1 MLAECQSG
9 PCKPG
14 SCYPANPHQAKSVTV
29 YGMSDPTV
37 AILEVLADR
46 PRASRAQLAEATGL
60 SAATVGRVVDRL
72 RRGGVVREYSIDASG
87 VGRPP
92 RLVELDEDAA
102 FVVGVDAG
110 GRTLR
115 AALADLQGTIRSRLA
130 RPTRDPS
137 DRNAVFADLVAL
149 IEDLA
154 VTVRPGAIY
163 AVVAGIS
170 GIVDHDAGRVLLS
183 PDLPGLNGF
192 DLAAALEARI
202 DRPVAIDNDDLLAA
216 IGEATAGAA
225 IGCRDIAFLSLG
237 YGLGAGLI
245 LGGRPIR
252 GASHAAGAIAYLSPG
267 RLEDR
272 ASGRAIPARYREA
285 LAQRSGRVAG
295 GIEAGPIL
303 TVGDART
310 VFDLAAAGDVTAVQ
324 VINEVVTDLGDLAVD
339 VAALLDP
346 EVIVVGGG
354 LAQAGPA
361 LFGPLAKR
369 LSEALPYPPRLA
381 ASALQDAAVLH
392 GASSLA
398 LALARR
404 RLAGIGPPGGARPA
418 SERTALQ
425 LI

>member
-1 MLAECQSG
+1 MPVGVYQ
-9 PCKPG
+9 PG
-14 SCYPANPHQAKSVTV
+14 SPYPADPCQAKSVTV

-60 SAATVGRVVDRL
+60 SAATVGRAVDRL
-72 RRGGVVREYSIDASG
+72 RRGGVVREYSIDATG

-92 RLVELDEDAA
+92 RLVELDDDSA

-115 AALADLQGTIRSRLA
+115 AALADLQGTIRGRLA

-137 DRNAVFADLVAL
+137 DRNAVFGDLVAL

-154 VTVRPGAIY
+154 VTVRPGAVH

-202 DRPVAIDNDDLLAA
+202 ERPVAIDNDDLLAA

-225 IGCRDIAFLSLG
+225 VGCRDIAFLSLG

-285 LAQRSGRVAG
+285 LAQRTGRAAG
-295 GIEAGPIL
+295 GVDTGPIV

-310 VFDLAAAGDVTAVQ
+310 VFDLAAAGDATAVQ
-324 VINEVVTDLGDLAVD
+324 VIEAVVTDLGDLAVD

-361 LFGPLAKR
+361 LFGPLALR
-369 LSEALPYPPRLA
+369 LSGALPYPPRLA

-392 GASSLA
+392 GATSLA

-404 RLAGIGPPGGARPA
+404 RLAGIGPPGAARPA
-418 SERTALQ
+418 FERTALQ

>member
-1 MLAECQSG
+1 MVAPLPPFAPQRAVTST
-9 PCKPG
+9 
-14 SCYPANPHQAKSVTV
+14 KSVTV
-29 YGMSDPTV
+29 RGMPDPTV
-37 AILEVLADR
+37 AILEILADR
-46 PRASRAQLAEATGL
+46 PRASRAQLADATGL

-72 RRGGVVREYSIDASG
+72 RREGVLREYSIDATG

-92 RLVELDEDAA
+92 RLVELDDDSA

-115 AALADLQGTIRSRLA
+115 AALADMQGAIRGRLA

-137 DRNAVFADLVAL
+137 DRRAVLSDLVAL

-154 VTVRPGAIY
+154 VTVRPGTVH

-183 PDLPGLNGF
+183 PDLPGLDGF
-192 DLAAALEARI
+192 DLAADLEARI
-202 DRPVAIDNDDLLAA
+202 ERPVAIDNDDLLAA

-225 IGCRDIAFLSLG
+225 TGCRDVAFLSLG

-245 LGGRPIR
+245 VGGRPIR

-285 LAQRSGRVAG
+285 LARRTIAADRSAG
-295 GIEAGPIL
+295 EPPSL
-303 TVGDART
+303 TVGAART
-310 VFDLAAAGDVTAVQ
+310 VFGLAAAGDATAIE
-324 VINEVVTDLGDLAVD
+324 VISGVVADLGDLAVD

-361 LFGPLAKR
+361 LFGPLAER
-369 LSEALPYPPRLA
+369 LSTALPYPPRLA

-392 GASSLA
+392 GATSLA
-398 LALARR
+398 LAVARR
-404 RLAGIGPPGGARPA
+404 RLAGIEPPARGRPEP
-418 SERTALQ
+418 ERSALQ

>member
-1 MLAECQSG
+1 
-9 PCKPG
+9 
-14 SCYPANPHQAKSVTV
+14 
-29 YGMSDPTV
+29 MSDSTV
-37 AILEVLADR
+37 AILEILAER
-46 PRASRAQLAEATGL
+46 PRASRTQLAEATGL

-72 RRGGVVREYSIDASG
+72 RRRGVLREYSIDATG

-92 RLVELDEDAA
+92 RLVELDEDSA
-102 FVVGVDAG
+102 FVIGVDAG

-115 AALADLQGTIRSRLA
+115 AALADLQGTIRGRLA

-137 DRNAVFADLVAL
+137 DRNAVVGDLVAL

-154 VTVRPGAIY
+154 VTVRPGTVL

-183 PDLPGLNGF
+183 PDLPGLDGF

-202 DRPVAIDNDDLLAA
+202 ERPVAIDNDDLLAA

-225 IGCRDIAFLSLG
+225 IGCRDVVFLSLG

-245 LGGRPIR
+245 VGGRPIR
-252 GASHAAGAIAYLSPG
+252 GASHAAGAIAYMSPG

-285 LAQRSGRVAG
+285 LARRPVRVD
-295 GIEAGPIL
+295 PDDDDRPMV

-310 VFDLAAAGDVTAVQ
+310 VFGLAAAGDASAVR
-324 VINEVVTDLGDLAVD
+324 VIGEVVAELGDLAID

-346 EVIVVGGG
+346 QVIVVGGG

-361 LFGPLAKR
+361 LFGPLAER
-369 LSEALPYPPRLA
+369 LAGALPYPPRLA

-398 LALARR
+398 LVIARR
-404 RLAGIGPPGGARPA
+404 RLAGLGPPPRLR
-418 SERTALQ
+418 SDQERTALQ
-425 LI
+425 LV

>member
-1 MLAECQSG
+1 
-9 PCKPG
+9 
-14 SCYPANPHQAKSVTV
+14 
-29 YGMSDPTV
+29 MSDPTV
-37 AILEVLADR
+37 AILEVLAER
-46 PRASRAQLAEATGL
+46 PRASRAQLAAATGL

-72 RRGGVVREYSIDASG
+72 RRSGVLREYSIDATG

-92 RLVELDEDAA
+92 RLVELADDSA

-115 AALADLQGTIRSRLA
+115 AALADLEGTIRGRLA

-137 DRNAVFADLVAL
+137 DRNAVLSDLVAL

-154 VTVRPGAIY
+154 ITVRPGAVH

-170 GIVDHDAGRVLLS
+170 GIVDHAAGRVLLS
-183 PDLPGLNGF
+183 PDLPGLDGF
-192 DLAAALEARI
+192 ELAAAIEDRI
-202 DRPVAIDNDDLLAA
+202 ERPVAIDNDDLLAA

-225 IGCRDIAFLSLG
+225 VGCRDVAFLSLG

-252 GASHAAGAIAYLSPG
+252 GASHAAGAIAYLGPG

-285 LAQRSGRVAG
+285 LALRSVAN
-295 GIEAGPIL
+295 AGERRGPPTV

-310 VFDLAAAGDVTAVQ
+310 VFELAAAGDATA
-324 VINEVVTDLGDLAVD
+324 IHVVAGVVADLGDLAVD

-346 EVIVVGGG
+346 EVIVIGGG
-354 LAQAGPA
+354 LGQAGPA
-361 LFGPLAKR
+361 LFGPVGQR
-369 LSEALPYPPRLA
+369 LSGALPYPPRLA

-404 RLAGIGPPGGARPA
+404 RLAGIGPPAHAR
-418 SERTALQ
+418 SELERTALQ

>member
-1 MLAECQSG
+1 
-9 PCKPG
+9 
-14 SCYPANPHQAKSVTV
+14 
-29 YGMSDPTV
+29 MSDSTV
-37 AILEVLADR
+37 AILEILAER
-46 PRASRAQLAEATGL
+46 PRASRTQLAEATGL

-72 RRGGVVREYSIDASG
+72 RRRGVLREYSIDATG

-92 RLVELDEDAA
+92 RLVELDDDSA
-102 FVVGVDAG
+102 FVIGVDAG

-115 AALADLQGTIRSRLA
+115 AALADLQGTIRGRLA

-137 DRNAVFADLVAL
+137 DRNAVVGDLVAL

-154 VTVRPGAIY
+154 VTVRPGTVL

-183 PDLPGLNGF
+183 PDLPGLDGF

-202 DRPVAIDNDDLLAA
+202 ERPVAIDNDDLLAA

-225 IGCRDIAFLSLG
+225 VGCRDVVFLSLG

-245 LGGRPIR
+245 VGGRPIR
-252 GASHAAGAIAYLSPG
+252 GASHAAGAIAYMSPG

-272 ASGRAIPARYREA
+272 ASGRAIPARFREA
-285 LAQRSGRVAG
+285 LARRSVRVDPDADDR
-295 GIEAGPIL
+295 PMV

-310 VFDLAAAGDVTAVQ
+310 VFGLAAAGDATAVR
-324 VINEVVTDLGDLAVD
+324 VIGEVVAELGDLAID

-346 EVIVVGGG
+346 QVIVVGGG

-361 LFGPLAKR
+361 LFGPLAER
-369 LSEALPYPPRLA
+369 LAGALPYPPRLA

-398 LALARR
+398 LVLARR
-404 RLAGIGPPGGARPA
+404 RLAGLGPPPRLRSDP
-418 SERTALQ
+418 ERTTLQ
-425 LI
+425 LV

>member
-1 MLAECQSG
+1 M
-9 PCKPG
+9 P
-14 SCYPANPHQAKSVTV
+14 
-29 YGMSDPTV
+29 DPVV

-72 RRGGVVREYSIDASG
+72 RRSGVLREYSIDASG

-92 RLVELDEDAA
+92 RLVELDDDAA

-115 AALADLQGTIRSRLA
+115 AALADLQGTIRGRLA

-137 DRNAVFADLVAL
+137 DRNAVLGDLVAL
-149 IEDLA
+149 IQELA
-154 VTVRPGAIY
+154 ATVEPATVH

-183 PDLPGLNGF
+183 PDLPGLDGF
-192 DLAAALEARI
+192 DLAAALEERVE
-202 DRPVAIDNDDLLAA
+202 RPVAIDNDDLLAA

-225 IGCRDIAFLSLG
+225 IGCRDVAFLSLG

-245 LGGRPIR
+245 VGGRPIR
-252 GASHAAGAIAYLSPG
+252 GASNAAGAIAYLSPG

-285 LAQRSGRVAG
+285 LAKRSAPNAG
-295 GIEAGPIL
+295 GDDDGPIL

-310 VFDLAAAGDVTAVQ
+310 VFGLAAAGDATAVR
-324 VINEVVTDLGDLAVD
+324 VINDVVTDLGDLAID

-346 EVIVVGGG
+346 EIIVVGGG

-361 LFGPLAKR
+361 LFSPLEKR
-369 LSEALPYPPRLA
+369 LMSALPYPPRLA

-392 GASSLA
+392 GATSLA

-404 RLAGIGPPGGARPA
+404 RLAGIGPPDRARPDL
-418 SERTALQ
+418 ERSALK

>member
-1 MLAECQSG
+1 
-9 PCKPG
+9 
-14 SCYPANPHQAKSVTV
+14 
-29 YGMSDPTV
+29 MSDPTV
-37 AILEVLADR
+37 AILEVLAER
-46 PRASRAQLAEATGL
+46 PRASRAQLADATGL

-72 RRGGVVREYSIDASG
+72 RRGGVLREYSIDAIG

-92 RLVELDEDAA
+92 RLVELDDDSA

-115 AALADLQGTIRSRLA
+115 AALADLQGTIRGRLA

-137 DRNAVFADLVAL
+137 DRNAVFGDIVAL

-154 VTVRPGAIY
+154 VTVRPGTVH

-183 PDLPGLNGF
+183 PDLPGLDGF
-192 DLAAALEARI
+192 DLAAAIEDRI
-202 DRPVAIDNDDLLAA
+202 ERPVAIDNDDLLAA

-225 IGCRDIAFLSLG
+225 IGCRDVVFLSLG

-285 LAQRSGRVAG
+285 LARRSMRSAAHADG
-295 GIEAGPIL
+295 GPIV

-310 VFDLAAAGDVTAVQ
+310 VFGLAAAGDASAVH
-324 VINEVVTDLGDLAVD
+324 VINAVVADLGDLAVD

-354 LAQAGPA
+354 LAQAGAA
-361 LFGPLAKR
+361 LFGPLAER
-369 LSEALPYPPRLA
+369 LSGALPYPPRLA
-381 ASALQDAAVLH
+381 ASALQDAAVLQ
-392 GASSLA
+392 GATSLA

-404 RLAGIGPPGGARPA
+404 RLAGIGPPPRVRPEL
-418 SERTALQ
+418 ERTALE

>member
-1 MLAECQSG
+1 
-9 PCKPG
+9 
-14 SCYPANPHQAKSVTV
+14 
-29 YGMSDPTV
+29 MSDSTV
-37 AILEVLADR
+37 AILEILAER
-46 PRASRAQLAEATGL
+46 PRASRTQLAEATGL

-72 RRGGVVREYSIDASG
+72 RRRGVLREYSIDATG

-92 RLVELDEDAA
+92 RLVELDDDSA
-102 FVVGVDAG
+102 FVIGVDAG

-115 AALADLQGTIRSRLA
+115 AALTDLQGTIRGRLA

-137 DRNAVFADLVAL
+137 DRNAVVGDLVAL

-154 VTVRPGAIY
+154 VTVRPGTVL

-183 PDLPGLNGF
+183 PDLPGLDGF

-202 DRPVAIDNDDLLAA
+202 ERPVAIDNDDLLAA

-225 IGCRDIAFLSLG
+225 IGCRDVVFLSLG

-245 LGGRPIR
+245 VGGRPIR
-252 GASHAAGAIAYLSPG
+252 GASHAAGAIAYMSPG

-285 LAQRSGRVAG
+285 LARRPVRVD
-295 GIEAGPIL
+295 PDDDDRPMV

-310 VFDLAAAGDVTAVQ
+310 VFGLAAAGDATAVR
-324 VINEVVTDLGDLAVD
+324 VIGEVVAELGDLAID

-346 EVIVVGGG
+346 QVIVVGGG

-361 LFGPLAKR
+361 LFGPLAER
-369 LSEALPYPPRLA
+369 LAGALPYPPRLA

-398 LALARR
+398 LVLARR
-404 RLAGIGPPGGARPA
+404 RLAGLGPPPRLR
-418 SERTALQ
+418 SDLERTALQ
-425 LI
+425 LV

>member
-1 MLAECQSG
+1 
-9 PCKPG
+9 
-14 SCYPANPHQAKSVTV
+14 
-29 YGMSDPTV
+29 
-37 AILEVLADR
+37 
-46 PRASRAQLAEATGL
+46 
-60 SAATVGRVVDRL
+60 
-72 RRGGVVREYSIDASG
+72 
-87 VGRPP
+87 
-92 RLVELDEDAA
+92 
-102 FVVGVDAG
+102 
-110 GRTLR
+110 LR
-115 AALADLQGTIRSRLA
+115 AALADLQGTIRGRLA

-137 DRNAVFADLVAL
+137 DRNAVLGDLVAL

-154 VTVRPGAIY
+154 VTVRPGAVL

-183 PDLPGLNGF
+183 PDLPGLDGF

-202 DRPVAIDNDDLLAA
+202 ERPVAIDNDDLLAA

-225 IGCRDIAFLSLG
+225 VGCRNVVFLSLG

-285 LAQRSGRVAG
+285 LALRPIRAG
-295 GIEAGPIL
+295 ADPDSRPMV

-310 VFDLAAAGDVTAVQ
+310 VFGLAEAGDATAVR
-324 VINEVVTDLGDLAVD
+324 VIAEVVADLGDLAVD

-346 EVIVVGGG
+346 EIIVLGGG

-361 LFGPLAKR
+361 LFGPLDER
-369 LSEALPYPPRLA
+369 LAGALPYPPRLA

-398 LALARR
+398 LVLARR
-404 RLAGIGPPGGARPA
+404 QLAGIGPPARA
-418 SERTALQ
+418 RSDLERTTLQ
-425 LI
+425 LV

>member
-1 MLAECQSG
+1 MAVDRAATHPLNRL
-9 PCKPG
+9 PF
-14 SCYPANPHQAKSVTV
+14 KSPMVH
-29 YGMSDPTV
+29 GMSDSTV
-37 AILEVLADR
+37 AILEILAER
-46 PRASRAQLAEATGL
+46 PRASRAELAEATGL

-72 RRGGVVREYSIDASG
+72 RRGGVLREYSIDAIG

-92 RLVELDEDAA
+92 RLVELDEDSG
-102 FVVGVDAG
+102 FVIGVDAG

-115 AALADLQGTIRSRLA
+115 AALADLQGTIRGRLA

-137 DRNAVFADLVAL
+137 DRNAVLGDLVAL

-154 VTVRPGAIY
+154 ITVRPGAVLAI
-163 AVVAGIS
+163 VAGIS

-183 PDLPGLNGF
+183 PDLPGLDGF

-202 DRPVAIDNDDLLAA
+202 ARPVAIDNDDLLAA

-225 IGCRDIAFLSLG
+225 VGCRDVVFLSLG

-285 LAQRSGRVAG
+285 LAGRPVRTEGDADG
-295 GIEAGPIL
+295 GPIV

-310 VFDLAAAGDVTAVQ
+310 VFGLAAAGDATAVR
-324 VINEVVTDLGDLAVD
+324 VIGDVVADLGDLAID

-369 LSEALPYPPRLA
+369 LAGALPYPPRLA

-398 LALARR
+398 LVLARR
-404 RLAGIGPPGGARPA
+404 HLAGIGPPPRLRSDP
-418 SERTALQ
+418 ERTALQ
-425 LI
+425 LV

>member
-1 MLAECQSG
+1 MV
-9 PCKPG
+9 
-14 SCYPANPHQAKSVTV
+14 H
-29 YGMSDPTV
+29 GMSDPMV
-37 AILEVLADR
+37 AILEVLAER

-72 RRGGVVREYSIDASG
+72 RRDGVLREYSLDATG

-92 RLVELDEDAA
+92 RVVELDDGSA

-115 AALADLQGTIRSRLA
+115 AAVADLQGTIRGRLA

-137 DRNAVFADLVAL
+137 DRSSVVGDLIAL
-149 IEDLA
+149 IEDL
-154 VTVRPGAIY
+154 TQTIRPGTVHV
-163 AVVAGIS
+163 VVAGIS

-183 PDLPGLNGF
+183 PDLPGLDGF
-192 DLAAALEARI
+192 DLAAALETRI
-202 DRPVAIDNDDLLAA
+202 ERPVAIDNDDLLAA
-216 IGEATAGAA
+216 IGEATVGAA
-225 IGCRDIAFLSLG
+225 VGCRDVAFLSLG

-272 ASGRAIPARYREA
+272 ASGRAIPERYREA
-285 LAQRSGRVAG
+285 LAQRS
-295 GIEAGPIL
+295 AGPHGDGEGSSTV
-303 TVGDART
+303 TVGDARA
-310 VFDLAAAGDVTAVQ
+310 VFDLAAAGDATALR
-324 VINEVVTDLGDLAVD
+324 VVDGVVADLGDLAVD

-346 EVIVVGGG
+346 QVIVVGGG

-361 LFGPLAKR
+361 LFGPLAHR
-369 LSEALPYPPRLA
+369 LAATLPYPPRLA

-392 GASSLA
+392 GAISLA

-404 RLAGIGPPGGARPA
+404 SLAGIGPPPGIRPEL
-418 SERTALQ
+418 ERTALQ
-425 LI
+425 LV

>member
-1 MLAECQSG
+1 MAVDRAATHPLNRL
-9 PCKPG
+9 PF
-14 SCYPANPHQAKSVTV
+14 KSPMVH
-29 YGMSDPTV
+29 GMSDSTV
-37 AILEVLADR
+37 AILEILAER
-46 PRASRAQLAEATGL
+46 PRASRAELAEATGL

-72 RRGGVVREYSIDASG
+72 RRGGVLREYSIDAIG

-92 RLVELDEDAA
+92 RLVELDEDSG
-102 FVVGVDAG
+102 FVIGVDAG

-115 AALADLQGTIRSRLA
+115 AALADLQGTIRGRLA

-137 DRNAVFADLVAL
+137 DRNAVLGDLVAL

-154 VTVRPGAIY
+154 ITVRPGAVLAI
-163 AVVAGIS
+163 VAGIS

-183 PDLPGLNGF
+183 PDLPGLDGF

-202 DRPVAIDNDDLLAA
+202 ARPVAIDNDDLLAA

-225 IGCRDIAFLSLG
+225 VGCRDVVFLSLG

-285 LAQRSGRVAG
+285 LAARPLRAESDPEGRPMV
-295 GIEAGPIL
+295 

-310 VFDLAAAGDVTAVQ
+310 VFGLADAGDATAIRV
-324 VINEVVTDLGDLAVD
+324 
-339 VAALLDP
+339 
-346 EVIVVGGG
+346 
-354 LAQAGPA
+354 
-361 LFGPLAKR
+361 
-369 LSEALPYPPRLA
+369 
-381 ASALQDAAVLH
+381 
-392 GASSLA
+392 
-398 LALARR
+398 
-404 RLAGIGPPGGARPA
+404 
-418 SERTALQ
+418 
-425 LI
+425 

>member
-1 MLAECQSG
+1 M
-9 PCKPG
+9 
-14 SCYPANPHQAKSVTV
+14 VR
-29 YGMSDPTV
+29 GMSDPTT

-60 SAATVGRVVDRL
+60 SAATVGRVVERL
-72 RRGGVVREYSIDASG
+72 RREGVLREYSFDATG

-92 RLVELDEDAA
+92 RLVELDDDSA
-102 FVVGVDAG
+102 FVVGIDAG

-115 AALADLQGTIRSRLA
+115 ATLADLQGTTRGRLA

-137 DRNAVFADLVAL
+137 DRTAVVGDLVAL
-149 IEDLA
+149 IDDLA
-154 VTVRPGAIY
+154 ASVRPGTVL

-183 PDLPGLNGF
+183 PDLPGLDGF

-202 DRPVAIDNDDLLAA
+202 DRPVSIDNDDLLAA

-225 IGCRDIAFLSLG
+225 VGCRDVAFLSLG

-285 LAQRSGRVAG
+285 LALRPTRAG
-295 GIEAGPIL
+295 DDADDGPIV

-310 VFDLAAAGDVTAVQ
+310 VFGLAAAGDATAVQ
-324 VINEVVTDLGDLAVD
+324 VVNEVVADLGDLAVD

-346 EVIVVGGG
+346 EIIVVGGG

-361 LFGPLAKR
+361 LFGPLTRR
-369 LSEALPYPPRLA
+369 LSEGLPYPPRLA

-392 GASSLA
+392 GATSLA
-398 LALARR
+398 LAVARR
-404 RLAGIGPPGGARPA
+404 GLAGIDPPARA
-418 SERTALQ
+418 RSEAERSPLR
-425 LI
+425 LV